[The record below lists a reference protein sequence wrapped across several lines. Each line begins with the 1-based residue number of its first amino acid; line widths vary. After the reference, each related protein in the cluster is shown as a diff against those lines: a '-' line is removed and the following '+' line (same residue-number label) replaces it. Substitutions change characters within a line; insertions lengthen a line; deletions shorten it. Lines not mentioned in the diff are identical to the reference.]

1 MNERLPYL
9 REKTNRLSTF
19 PGVYK
24 MKNEAGEIV
33 YIGKAKNLKNRVTS
47 YFRQSADHTPKVAKM
62 VENVFD
68 YDFIVTDTEYEAL
81 VLECSLI
88 KQHKPKYNIL
98 LKDDK
103 GYHYIHVSDELYPR
117 ITAEKRNIEGGI
129 TLGPYTSSGVTK
141 QTVAEVNKVF
151 MLPVCHKKFPCTTT
165 ANKRPCLNYHIK
177 QCMGVCTGKISADN
191 YREIIDEALNYIKT
205 GSRESVEKLQAEM
218 EQAAENLEF
227 EKAAVLR
234 DRINNITRA
243 SQTQKIFDPDIDNT
257 DIIASVSDP
266 DGTCVSVIVYR
277 NGKLVDKNSY
287 FFDGTENDSSLY
299 TDFIMQYYSSGR
311 DIPEKIFTEYECED
325 ADIISGI
332 LKEQSG
338 HAVHVNFRQKG
349 NMMKYIMLARNNAS
363 EFLSVRAGRTG
374 KELIALEQLSKLL
387 GLPKPPEYIEAYD
400 ISNLGSSAMCAS
412 MVVFENGRP
421 LKKRYKR
428 FSIKNVA
435 IQNDYACMHEVLER
449 RFTHFLDENE
459 TDEGF
464 RRKPD
469 LVFLDGGK
477 GQVNAVEPYL
487 RQMGIDVPIFGI
499 VKDNKHRTRAISTGG
514 EEISVSSLKSAF
526 TLLTAIQD
534 EMHRVAITYQKK
546 LHSKITFD
554 SRLTSVKGVGEKK
567 AAKLM
572 AHFKTIEAIGK
583 AEPEEVSR
591 VAGISAETAAELILK
606 LCND

>member
-9 REKTNRLSTF
+9 REKTSKLTTS

-24 MKNEAGEIV
+24 MKNALGHII

-47 YFRQSADHTPKVAKM
+47 YFRESADHTPKVAKM
-62 VENVFD
+62 VENVYD

-103 GYHYIHVSDELYPR
+103 GYHYIHVSDEAYPR
-117 ITAEKRNIEGGI
+117 ITTQNQPPASGI
-129 TLGPYTSSGVTK
+129 TLGPYVSPSVTK

-151 MLPVCHKKFPCTTT
+151 MLPVCKKKFPCRTA
-165 ANKRPCLNYHIK
+165 ANKKPCLNYHIK
-177 QCMGVCTGKISADN
+177 QCMGVCRGKISVSE
-191 YREIIDEALNYIKT
+191 YSEIISQAVDYIKN
-205 GSRESVEKLQAEM
+205 GSKESVERLTEEM
-218 EQAAENLEF
+218 LCASENLEF
-227 EKAAVLR
+227 EKAAKIR
-234 DRINNITRA
+234 DRIQSIQRA
-243 SQTQKIFDPDIDNT
+243 AQTQKIIDADIAFT
-257 DIIASVSDP
+257 DIIASVCNYV
-266 DGTCVSVIVYR
+266 GTSVSVIVYR

-287 FFDGTENDSSLY
+287 FFEGIAEADNVLE
-299 TDFIMQYYSSGR
+299 DFMVQYYSGNN
-311 DIPEKIFTEYECED
+311 DIPKNIFI
-325 ADIISGI
+325 ADDIPDKEILEQL

-338 HAVHVNFRQKG
+338 HTVHIMHRQKG

-363 EFLSVRAGRTG
+363 EFLSLRAGRTG
-374 KELIALEQLSKLL
+374 KELVALEELSKLL
-387 GLPKPPEYIEAYD
+387 GLKNPPVYIEAYD

-421 LKKRYKR
+421 MKKMYKK
-428 FSIKNVA
+428 FSIKNVL

-449 RFTHFLDENE
+449 RFRRYLDENE

-464 RRKPD
+464 KRRPD
-469 LVFLDGGK
+469 LIFLDGGK

-487 RQMGIDVPIFGI
+487 REMGIDVPVFGI

-514 EEISVSSLKSAF
+514 EEISVSSIRNAF
-526 TLLTAIQD
+526 ALITNIQD
-534 EMHRVAITYQKK
+534 EMHRCAITYQKK

-554 SRLTSVKGVGEKK
+554 SRITQVKGIGEKK
-567 AAKLM
+567 AVKLM
-572 AHFKTIEAIGK
+572 TRFKTIEALK
-583 AEPEEVSR
+583 NADAEEVSKIAGVNIE
-591 VAGISAETAAELILK
+591 VAKELLLIL
-606 LCND
+606 NDW

>member
-1 MNERLPYL
+1 MNERLPFL
-9 REKTNRLSTF
+9 REKTSKLTTF

-24 MKNEAGEIV
+24 MKNSAGEII

-47 YFRQSADHTPKVAKM
+47 YFRISADHTPKVAKM
-62 VENVFD
+62 VENVYD

-103 GYHYIHVSDELYPR
+103 GYHYIHISDDRFPR
-117 ITAEKRNIEGGI
+117 ITAEKRNISGGL
-129 TLGPYTSSGVTK
+129 TLGPYTSPGVTK
-141 QTVAEVNKVF
+141 QTVNEVNKAF
-151 MLPVCHKKFPCTTT
+151 MLPVCKKKFPCTSQ

-177 QCMGVCTGKISADN
+177 QCMGVCMGKITAEE
-191 YREIIDEALNYIKT
+191 YAGIINQAVGYIRT

-218 EQAAENLEF
+218 EEAAENLEF
-227 EKAAVLR
+227 EKAARLR
-234 DRINNITRA
+234 DRIASITRA
-243 SQTQKIFDPDIDNT
+243 AETQKIFDPELENT
-257 DIIASVSDP
+257 DIIASVSNP
-266 DGTCVSVIVYR
+266 SGTCVSVVVYR

-287 FFDGTENDSSLY
+287 FFEGADNDTCLY
-299 TDFIMQYYSSGR
+299 SDFIMQYYSSGH
-311 DIPEKIFTEYECED
+311 DIPKNIFTEYETED
-325 ADIISGI
+325 AQMISEI
-332 LKEQSG
+332 LRERAG
-338 HAVHVNFRQKG
+338 HAVHVQYRQKG

-421 LKKRYKR
+421 LKKMYKR

-449 RFTHFLDENE
+449 RFMRFLDENE
-459 TDEGF
+459 EDEGF

-487 RQMGIDVPIFGI
+487 RQMGIDVPVFGI
-499 VKDNKHRTRAISTGG
+499 VKDSKHRTRAISTGG

-526 TLLTAIQD
+526 TLLTNIQD

-554 SRLTSVKGVGEKK
+554 RRLTSVSGIGEKK

-572 AHFKTIEAIGK
+572 GYFKTVSAIK
-583 AEPEEVSR
+583 DADPEEVAR
-591 VAGISAETAAELILK
+591 VAGINAEKAAELILA
-606 LCND
+606 LMND